1 MLNQAPGFNLLLT
14 YQPVRMLNS
23 VTSFHYAYEKL
34 EKQSIQPLWVRPTR
48 LLVRHLFSNSEV
60 LGVLS
65 HGIVVNMEDHML
77 SQFSLGRSL

>member
-1 MLNQAPGFNLLLT
+1 
-14 YQPVRMLNS
+14 MLNS

-34 EKQSIQPLWVRPTR
+34 EKQSIQPFWVRPTR
-48 LLVRHLFSNSEV
+48 LLVRHSFSNSEV

-65 HGIVVNMEDHML
+65 RVIVVNMEDHML